1 MARKGIVPP
10 GFRRGGRG
18 KRAAPPAPNGK
29 GKAGGNGKTPPPVAA
44 RGVAKGAPLPSPPP
58 RKRTTPGMPPLVQNP
73 TPVMR
78 GPVIAVHIPTGAEER
93 AEGEPMGPAMSA
105 GVAGSP
111 KRRAAAQAMRGG
123 RMAF

>member
-18 KRAAPPAPNGK
+18 KRAAPPAPTSK
-29 GKAGGNGKTPPPVAA
+29 GKAAKTPPVAA
-44 RGVAKGAPLPSPPP
+44 RGAAKGAPLASPPP

-78 GPVIAVHIPTGAEER
+78 GPVIAVHIPTSGEER
-93 AEGEPMGPAMSA
+93 SEGEPMGPAMSG

-111 KRRAAAQAMRGG
+111 KRRAVAQAMRGG